1 MRASCA
7 RRFSKREPGR
17 ALPRRFN
24 GVAQCDRRPPGRRP
38 TSVQTVQGRTD
49 AFAALPGTVLAQCC
63 QRQQQRHAPAHLTR
77 GECRSDPRRGAALC
91 RHCHRGLSG
100 ARGADSPHPRSQGV
114 RPRRCRHERN
124 PVGASRG
131 RATRQIP
138 PGPFCTVHVR
148 TAPRVLGS
156 EIVVPPAS
164 TGAGGPPRWR
174 AGRRTTKSPAHA
186 GAARS
191 SLSTPAWY
199 RWRPWRPNPAAHD
212 AATSAAPSPTLRRAQ
227 GAEAGSRR
235 RAARSRGLPRLSV
248 LTGDDPSHGRRFTVR
263 RSAADLRLTRARAAR
278 GKSYFLSHRFGIGQA
293 SSP

>member
-1 MRASCA
+1 MGARAGQLADWHSLIPARPVDRRRPWRRDRALVPACDRFSPLVGSGCA
-7 RRFSKREPGR
+7 RLRAAFSKREPGR

-38 TSVQTVQGRTD
+38 TSVQTVPGRTD

-114 RPRRCRHERN
+114 RPRRRRHERN
-124 PVGASRG
+124 PTGASRG
-131 RATRQIP
+131 RATRRIP

-156 EIVVPPAS
+156 EIVVPPAAA
-164 TGAGGPPRWR
+164 GAGGPPRWR

-199 RWRPWRPNPAAHD
+199 RWRPWRPTRLRTTLLQARRV
-212 AATSAAPSPTLRRAQ
+212 PTLRRAQ
-227 GAEAGSRR
+227 GAEPGSRR
-235 RAARSRGLPRLSV
+235 RAARSRACRAS
-248 LTGDDPSHGRRFTVR
+248 PS
-263 RSAADLRLTRARAAR
+263 
-278 GKSYFLSHRFGIGQA
+278 
-293 SSP
+293 